1 MEKRVVVTGL
11 GAITPLGNDV
21 KTTWNNMKAG
31 VCGIDTVTKFDISE
45 YKCTLAAEVHGFD
58 PTLYM
63 PKGEVRKTDLYTQ
76 YAVAA
81 ATQAYEDSGMTAESV
96 APDRFGVYIGSG
108 IGGIQRLIT

>member
-1 MEKRVVVTGL
+1 MDKRVVVTGL

-45 YKCTLAAEVHGFD
+45 YKCTLAGEVRGFD

-63 PKGEVRKTDLYTQ
+63 PKGDVRKTDLYTQ

-81 ATQAYEDSGMTAESV
+81 ATLAYEDSGMTAETVS
-96 APDRFGVYIGSG
+96 ASISGRGSAAS
-108 IGGIQRLIT
+108 RR